1 MTLATAT
8 PYSSAGGGEAGE
20 DLVTVFPLS
29 LSTLSVESHLI
40 VGAAG
45 GAGDEDCSAC
55 CAKLFAICNTES
67 FLGFAPSPASGAA
80 AGICGSGTGAGAGG
94 WLGAACILTPC
105 GARLCTGSGAA
116 SCGISA
122 GATTRGAR
130 LASPSM
136 TSPVARAGAGIGA
149 GAPDETPPLV
159 PDSGRRTPPVGALA
173 LWPFTAGAT
182 GCCCALQCVASLRT
196 LGSPRPSCVSTLGA
210 SDAGLDTACAH
221 AAA

>member
-1 MTLATAT
+1 MPHQCSPLPPTSTSHSAQCTEFERISCRLTSAHQPVTPADCVMLGIVLARAHCVTSHTRGAVPCTPEDSTTLATAT

-80 AGICGSGTGAGAGG
+80 AGICGICGSGTGAGAGAGG
-94 WLGAACILTPC
+94 WLGAACTLIPG
-105 GARLCTGSGAA
+105 GACLCTDSGAA
-116 SCGISA
+116 SCGTSA
-122 GATTRGAR
+122 GAATLGVR
-130 LASPSM
+130 LASPSV
-136 TSPVARAGAGIGA
+136 T
-149 GAPDETPPLV
+149 
-159 PDSGRRTPPVGALA
+159 
-173 LWPFTAGAT
+173 
-182 GCCCALQCVASLRT
+182 
-196 LGSPRPSCVSTLGA
+196 
-210 SDAGLDTACAH
+210 
-221 AAA
+221 